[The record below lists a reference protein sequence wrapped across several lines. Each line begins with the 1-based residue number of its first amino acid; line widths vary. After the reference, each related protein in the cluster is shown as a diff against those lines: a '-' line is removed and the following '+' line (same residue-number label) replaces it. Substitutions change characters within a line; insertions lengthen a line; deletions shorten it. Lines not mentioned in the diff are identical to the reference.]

1 MDIPINQ
8 EAGDEGNDLLL
19 LEILSAVQS
28 SLSYLS
34 ALVCDFLPVCLTHHK
49 ADITLAFCILLLF
62 EVSPA
67 NLDDRKENIQRGHE
81 QEMGH
86 EQA

>member
-34 ALVCDFLPVCLTHHK
+34 ALVGDFLPVCLTHHK
-49 ADITLAFCILLLF
+49 ADIALAFGVLLLF